1 MYTPKIIPM
10 EKPDG
15 RKKEDK
21 KYIITNMKTYTQKQ
35 YDSAK
40 ERAFKKGFKEGID
53 CISMEDVLENTKQVN
68 SWKKWEQFDFDWTVT
83 LLVVACVGVI
93 LMMIF

>member
-1 MYTPKIIPM
+1 MVKQ
-10 EKPDG
+10 
-15 RKKEDK
+15 
-21 KYIITNMKTYTQKQ
+21 YTQKQ

-40 ERAFKKGFKEGID
+40 ERAYKKGWNDSVID
-53 CISMEDVLENTKQVN
+53 AIDSMSDVLDNAEQVN

-83 LLVVACVGVI
+83 LLVVACIGVI